1 MVNTLGTHWNLDVNK
16 LRTRWE
22 LGWNT
27 KGTLISIKSKTS
39 GLTLPLTQ
47 SPPPPKGKTNFAL

>member
-1 MVNTLGTHWNLDVNK
+1 MWGIYGEHTGNMMGTHWNLDVNK

-27 KGTLISIKSKTS
+27 KGTLILIK
-39 GLTLPLTQ
+39 
-47 SPPPPKGKTNFAL
+47 